1 MASFY
6 QGYDCEDDDRFFD
19 EEVDIFNL
27 TFHEAEDAFA
37 GNELTA
43 SFKDLPPL
51 GHYRSINGLLVF
63 TLREFPGLV
72 VDILS
77 TDNYIVRLARQI
89 MYSYSSSQRKPVRA

>member
-6 QGYDCEDDDRFFD
+6 QDYDCEDVDRFFD
-19 EEVDIFNL
+19 EVADIFNL

-43 SFKDLPPL
+43 SFKDFPPL

-77 TDNYIVRLARQI
+77 TDNYIVRLTRQI
-89 MYSYSSSQRKPVRA
+89 MYSYSSSQRKPARA

>member
-6 QGYDCEDDDRFFD
+6 QDYDREDDDRFFD

-43 SFKDLPPL
+43 SFKDFPPL

-77 TDNYIVRLARQI
+77 TDNYIVELARAVI
-89 MYSYSSSQRKPVRA
+89 YSHSLTQRKPARA

>member
-6 QGYDCEDDDRFFD
+6 QDYDCEDDDRFFD

-43 SFKDLPPL
+43 SFKDFPPL

-77 TDNYIVRLARQI
+77 TDNYIVELARAVI
-89 MYSYSSSQRKPVRA
+89 YSHSLTQRKPARA

>member
-6 QGYDCEDDDRFFD
+6 QDYDCEDDDRFFD

-37 GNELTA
+37 GNELTE
-43 SFKDLPPL
+43 SFKDFSSLE
-51 GHYRSINGLLVF
+51 HCRSVNGLLVF

-77 TDNYIVRLARQI
+77 TDNYIVKLARAVI
-89 MYSYSSSQRKPVRA
+89 YSHSLTQRKPARA